1 MCFSS
6 SDLRELLGLHESSM
20 KLLPQD
26 RRRNMFH
33 GWADYPKNP
42 PPLFLADHSMNE
54 LFHLSKEMCD
64 VHVPME
70 GGDLTF

>member
-1 MCFSS
+1 
-6 SDLRELLGLHESSM
+6 
-20 KLLPQD
+20 
-26 RRRNMFH
+26 MFH